1 MELVGR
7 TIWGE
12 SRYMH
17 DVDEKCVIYCTLQ
30 KNKEEAVV
38 DFVVG
43 LPGGNAWMSRE
54 ESKEYRLGIEGD
66 VGAFSGKHPDR
77 VLVNFYEKDAAFAD
91 FYTEDGQIIKKMVI
105 HDHKFYVF
113 DEDAYYE
120 ASSDAEHPGLE
131 SHETIISKDEKH
143 KYLHSDIISEKE
155 KFAKTFLEM
164 FESLR

>member
-12 SRYMH
+12 SRYIH
-17 DVDEKCVIYCTLQ
+17 KVDEKCVIYCTLQ
-30 KNKEEAVV
+30 KNKKEAIVE
-38 DFVVG
+38 FVVG
-43 LPGGNAWMSRE
+43 LSGGNAWMSRE

-66 VGAFSGKHPDR
+66 VGAFTGKHPDR

-91 FYTEDGQIIKKMVI
+91 FYAEDGQIIKKMII
-105 HDHKFYVF
+105 HDNKFYVF

-120 ASSDAEHPGLE
+120 ASSDAERPGLE
-131 SHETIISKDEKH
+131 SHETIISKD

-155 KFAKTFLEM
+155 KFAKIFLEM

>member
-1 MELVGR
+1 MEFVGR

-12 SRYMH
+12 CRYQQE
-17 DVDEKCVIYCTLQ
+17 VDEKCAIYCTLQ
-30 KNKEEAVV
+30 KNQQEAVV

-43 LPGGNAWMSRE
+43 LSGGNVWMSKE

-66 VGAFSGKHPDR
+66 VGAFTGKHPDR

-120 ASSDAEHPGLE
+120 ASSDAECPGLK
-131 SHETIISKDEKH
+131 SHETIISKDKEH
-143 KYLHSDIISEKE
+143 KYLNSDIVIEKE
-155 KFAKTFLEM
+155 KYAKTFLEM

>member
-1 MELVGR
+1 MEFVGG

-12 SRYMH
+12 SRYKH
-17 DVDEKCVIYCTLQ
+17 DVDEKCTIYCTFQ

-43 LPGGNAWMSRE
+43 LPGGNVWMSRE
-54 ESKEYRLGIEGD
+54 ESKEYRLGIEGN
-66 VGAFSGKHPDR
+66 VGAFTGKHPDI
-77 VLVNFYEKDAAFAD
+77 VLVDFYEKDASFAD
-91 FYTEDGQIIKKMVI
+91 FYTEDGQLIKKMVI

-120 ASSDAEHPGLE
+120 ASSDAERPGLK
-131 SHETIISKDEKH
+131 SHETIISKDEEH
-143 KYLHSDIISEKE
+143 KYLHSDIVLEKE
-155 KFAKTFLEM
+155 KLAKTFLEL